1 MNTMLYADPA
11 PVATP
16 AADAP
21 AAAPA
26 TASKAPARKAPV
38 RKVAAKKV
46 PAKKTMAKKA
56 APAPKP
62 AVKKAPARKLA
73 PQAAAPAAPTKTAAK
88 PVKKKEGKVKIVRD
102 SFTMPEADFAIIDR
116 IKLRAI
122 EWRQPV
128 KKSEVL
134 RAALQAL
141 AALPDARVK
150 ALLSGL
156 ADIKKGRP
164 KKSAG

>member
-1 MNTMLYADPA
+1 MTTPETQT
-11 PVATP
+11 PVAT
-16 AADAP
+16 
-21 AAAPA
+21 
-26 TASKAPARKAPV
+26 
-38 RKVAAKKV
+38 KKV
-46 PAKKTMAKKA
+46 T
-56 APAPKP
+56 
-62 AVKKAPARKLA
+62 AVKKAPMVAKKVAVAKKAPAAKKAPVARKLA
-73 PQAAAPAAPTKTAAK
+73 PQSAAK
-88 PVKKKEGKVKIVRD
+88 PGKKKDKVKDAKIKIVRD
-102 SFTMPEADFAIIDR
+102 SFTMPEADFALIDH

-141 AALPDARVK
+141 NALPDARVK

-164 KKSAG
+164 RKTGG

>member
-1 MNTMLYADPA
+1 MTTPETQT
-11 PVATP
+11 PVAT
-16 AADAP
+16 
-21 AAAPA
+21 
-26 TASKAPARKAPV
+26 
-38 RKVAAKKV
+38 KKV
-46 PAKKTMAKKA
+46 T
-56 APAPKP
+56 
-62 AVKKAPARKLA
+62 AVKKAPRVAKKVAVAKKAPAAKKAPVARKLA
-73 PQAAAPAAPTKTAAK
+73 PQSAAK
-88 PVKKKEGKVKIVRD
+88 PGKKKDKVKDAKIKIVRD
-102 SFTMPEADFAIIDR
+102 SFTMPEADFALIDR

-141 AALPDARVK
+141 NALPDARVK

-164 KKSAG
+164 KKATG

>member
-1 MNTMLYADPA
+1 MTTPETQTR
-11 PVATP
+11 VAT
-16 AADAP
+16 
-21 AAAPA
+21 
-26 TASKAPARKAPV
+26 
-38 RKVAAKKV
+38 KKV
-46 PAKKTMAKKA
+46 T
-56 APAPKP
+56 
-62 AVKKAPARKLA
+62 AVKKAPMVAKKVAVAKKAPAAKKAPVARKLV
-73 PQAAAPAAPTKTAAK
+73 PQSAAK
-88 PVKKKEGKVKIVRD
+88 TVPPSVAQTAVTTKPGKKKDKVKDAKVKIVRD
-102 SFTMPEADFAIIDR
+102 SFTMPEADFALIDR

-122 EWRQPV
+122 EWKHPV

-141 AALPDARVK
+141 QALPDARVK